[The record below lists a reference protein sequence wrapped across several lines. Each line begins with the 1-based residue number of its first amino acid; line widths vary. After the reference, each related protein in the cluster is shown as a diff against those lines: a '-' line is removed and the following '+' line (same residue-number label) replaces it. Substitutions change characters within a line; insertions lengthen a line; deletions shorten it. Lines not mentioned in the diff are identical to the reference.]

1 MIEIGV
7 AHDFLWE
14 MDKLDKNSPFRTKK
28 ERKV

>member
-14 MDKLDKNSPFRTKK
+14 MDKLAKK
-28 ERKV
+28 SQNKINKMY